1 MWHDSNE
8 SRGFFPFWAPKH
20 FIEHLS
26 NSSYRFSE
34 ENYIAII
41 IVTELSPSPTY
52 RLYKNCS
59 LFDIFIRLVKIQNL
73 FNILL
78 STQEEKSF
86 KLICK
91 IWPKPLACRHC
102 EIKSLFNEQFNIPEE
117 NVPSQTS
124 WHEFLS
130 SKLIIFQSKFNVLQ
144 GQSHPHFALPSLFCS
159 VTHRQPACSVRGPLC
174 TCCAIKYMT
183 LKALV
188 HVWAIRASKA

>member
-1 MWHDSNE
+1 MWHDSND
-8 SRGFFPFWAPKH
+8 SHGFFPFLVPKH
-20 FIEHLS
+20 YIEHLS

-34 ENYIAII
+34 KLYRPALPIGCTK
-41 IVTELSPSPTY
+41 IVAYLIFLFVLSK
-52 RLYKNCS
+52 YKT
-59 LFDIFIRLVKIQNL
+59 R
-73 FNILL
+73 FNISL
-78 STQEEKSF
+78 SAQEEKSF
-86 KLICK
+86 KFICK

-124 WHEFLS
+124 WREFLS